1 MIVINY
7 LYGCPY
13 CKNAE
18 KMLKMYNIPYT
29 KNNVTIR
36 TKEKFKER
44 YGMDTFPQIF
54 YRGSKLSKI
63 GGFTELLEL
72 IKLCKI
78 INRYNFNQQ
87 CINNIKKFI
96 V

>member
-18 KMLKMYNIPYT
+18 EMLKMNNIPYT
-29 KNNVTIR
+29 KTTVTQKN
-36 TKEKFKER
+36 KESYKKK
-44 YGMDTFPQIF
+44 YQMGTFPQIF
-54 YRGSKLSKI
+54 YRSSKLHKI
-63 GGFTELLEL
+63 GGSDELNAL
-72 IKLCKI
+72 IQVSKI
-78 INRYNFNQQ
+78 LKSNNFNQATLSYFKQ
-87 CINNIKKFI
+87 H

>member
-18 KMLKMYNIPYT
+18 RILKMYNIPYQ
-29 KNNVTIR
+29 KNTVTQK
-36 TKEKFKER
+36 TKESYKKK
-44 YGMDTFPQIF
+44 YQMDTFPQIF
-54 YRGSKLSKI
+54 YRSSKMHKI
-63 GGFTELLEL
+63 GGSENLMALIEIVKLL
-72 IKLCKI
+72 KQ
-78 INRYNFNQQ
+78 NNFNPATISYFKQ
-87 CINNIKKFI
+87 F